1 MTLPKLNIITYE
13 LDLPSTGETL
23 QFRPFLVK
31 EQKALLIAQESEDN
45 KLIEKTFAQI
55 INDCIV
61 EDVDPYIMPMF
72 DIEYVF
78 LRIRGKSVGEKNFNT
93 VDVGFGDGDQEIE
106 MPLHSEASYSPSWP
120 EIIWFFCVTPSNQGG
135 ETTLCDGIKLWKNL
149 SSNTKNFF
157 LSNPICFD
165 LEFPILEKRLG
176 KGKRPWMLNSQGSSD
191 GYIDWDTGKFY
202 VKQTRFAVH
211 ETRHPEVLA
220 FSNHLMVIPGQDP
233 QIKKWTTVKGDSI
246 PSDIMDEIKSKS
258 SELTYDH
265 KWKKG
270 DLVMIDNKRFM
281 HGRRAFEKGIERDI
295 VIVQTERASFG
306 YGSTT
311 RKQIKG

>member
-1 MTLPKLNIITYE
+1 MKKDFISDHFEKKGLLLGGQENLKIENLEYQNVVNNFEEYGLIIFRNFNNEPKKITKIT
-13 LDLPSTGETL
+13 DLYTQTY
-23 QFRPFLVK
+23 
-31 EQKALLIAQESEDN
+31 A
-45 KLIEKTFAQI
+45 
-55 INDCIV
+55 NDA
-61 EDVDPYIMPMF
+61 P
-72 DIEYVF
+72 
-78 LRIRGKSVGEKNFNT
+78 RRGKSVGEKNFNT

-120 EIIWFFCVTPSNQGG
+120 EIIWFFCVIPSNQGG

-176 KGKRPWMLNSQGSSD
+176 KGKRPWLLNSQGSSD

-233 QIKKWTTVKGDSI
+233 QIKKWTTVKEDPI

-281 HGRRAFEKGIERDI
+281 HGRRQYNKNDKRQIAIA
-295 VIVQTERASFG
+295 QTLRANFG

-311 RKQIKG
+311 RKKI